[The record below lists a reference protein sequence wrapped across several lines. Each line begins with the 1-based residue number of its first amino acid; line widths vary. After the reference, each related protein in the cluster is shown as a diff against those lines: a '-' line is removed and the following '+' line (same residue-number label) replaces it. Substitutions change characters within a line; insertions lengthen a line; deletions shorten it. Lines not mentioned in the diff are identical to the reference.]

1 MIDKSLETLKKV
13 IHNYLVL
20 LPELNL
26 TSEEAIVLTS
36 VVKPDGAMAIPEN
49 SLGITLVRVE
59 EERVVKSQNS
69 VSINSEGMVSK
80 INPEIKLNLF
90 VLVSANFSNYE
101 TGLKFLSAVV
111 KCFQGNNVF
120 TPGNTPEMDPS
131 LQKLIVELYT
141 LNFEEQNHLW
151 GSLGA
156 KYIPSLLYRVRL
168 ITVQEAQKLKE
179 EPQIKKVEYSERST

>member
-1 MIDKSLETLKKV
+1 MIEKSLETLKKV
-13 IHNYLVL
+13 IQNYLVL
-20 LPELNL
+20 LPELNI
-26 TSEEAIVLTS
+26 TSEEVVVLSS
-36 VVKPDGAMAIPEN
+36 VTKADGSVAIPDS

-69 VSINSEGMVSK
+69 VSINSNGQVAK

-90 VLVSANFSNYE
+90 VLVSANYSNYE
-101 TGLKFLSAVV
+101 TGLKYLSAVL

-120 TPGNTPEMDPS
+120 TPANTPGMDPS

-168 ITVQEAQKLKE
+168 LTVQESQALKE
-179 EPQIKKVEYSERST
+179 EPLIKKVGISERST

>member
-36 VVKPDGAMAIPEN
+36 VVKADGIMAIPEN

-120 TPGNTPEMDPS
+120 TPENTPEMDPS

-168 ITVQEAQKLKE
+168 VTVQEAQKLKE